1 MHKADIDASAVD
13 NFYVVGLVNQSASAG
28 AAINVTKMGPM
39 TVTGH
44 GFTVGAPLFLD
55 ASGAVTATAPSASNM
70 AVVRVGFAKTANIIE
85 VQIQVIGVA

>member
-1 MHKADIDASAVD
+1 
-13 NFYVVGLVNQSASAG
+13 LVNSSASIAG
-28 AAINVTKMGPM
+28 SIAVTKMGPI

-55 ASGAVTATAPSASNM
+55 ASGAVTATAPSAANM

-85 VQIQVIGVA
+85 VQVQVIGVN